1 MDENESFMRKK
12 YGLTRMPFKI
22 RVATDLELQS
32 WINRE
37 EELEKWKKILNDALK
52 TPTSNF
58 LVFIIGDYGMGKTL
72 SLLKIERELAKKDEK
87 FYPIYLNLISEQ
99 KPKNPG
105 LDFIFRIIRN
115 IDFDKIKVTE
125 ENIDFIE
132 DVFPDVGKVFR
143 KVFFS
148 KNEDEKRIAVPFVR
162 GEITATQRQLKLLE
176 VVRKIDNVDLAKEYL
191 IGILYFL
198 KISGFSTLVVAVDEF
213 EYLFSLV
220 SKSDQSIYL
229 ALLRGL
235 YDLPIQVPD
244 KLKNRTA
251 NMVLF
256 IGISE
261 SGMQRLTELENIEK
275 STGGP
280 INPLMR
286 RITDKVLLN
295 PLKKDYVRKLIEKR
309 LSLNRVKG
317 MYEKEPLIP
326 FTEDYVDY
334 IYKITGG
341 RPSDI
346 IVRCDHV
353 LDVGLERRISKLT
366 AEFAKEVFKERGF
379 SYE

>member
-1 MDENESFMRKK
+1 MNKNESFMRKE
-12 YGLTRMPFKI
+12 YGLVQMPFKTTI
-22 RVATDLELQS
+22 ATDLELQS
-32 WINRE
+32 WVNRE
-37 EELEKWKKILNDALK
+37 DELKKWKKILDDALK

-105 LDFIFRIIRN
+105 LDFIFRIIRK
-115 IDFDKIKVTE
+115 IDFDKIRVTE
-125 ENIDFIE
+125 KNIDFIE
-132 DVFPDVGKVFR
+132 DVLPDVGNAFR
-143 KVFFS
+143 KVFFP
-148 KNEDEKRIAVPFVR
+148 KNEDEKRIALAFVR
-162 GEITATQRQLKLLE
+162 GDIKVTQGYLKLLE
-176 VVRKIDNVDLAKEYL
+176 VMRKIDEVDFAKEYL

-198 KISGFSTLVVAVDEF
+198 KVSGFFTLVVAVDEF

-220 SKSDQSIYL
+220 SKSNQSIYL
-229 ALLRGL
+229 ALLRSL

-244 KLKNRTA
+244 KLKSKTA
-251 NMVLF
+251 NMVFF

-261 SGMQRLTELENIEK
+261 DGMQRLTDLENVEK

-286 RITDKVLLN
+286 RVTDKVRLN

-317 MYEKEPLIP
+317 VYEKEPLIP

-353 LDVGLERRISKLT
+353 LDAGLEQRVSKLT
-366 AEFAKEVFKERGF
+366 AEFAKEVFKEQGF
-379 SYE
+379 TYE

>member
-1 MDENESFMRKK
+1 MNSTER
-12 YGLTRMPFKI
+12 L
-22 RVATDLELQS
+22 
-32 WINRE
+32 
-37 EELEKWKKILNDALK
+37 EELEKLW
-52 TPTSNF
+52 S
-58 LVFIIGDYGMGKTL
+58 
-72 SLLKIERELAKKDEK
+72 
-87 FYPIYLNLISEQ
+87 
-99 KPKNPG
+99 G
-105 LDFIFRIIRN
+105 LIRN
-115 IDFDKIKVTE
+115 FNKIPVDFNFKQAVLTYLGEKRS
-125 ENIDFIE
+125 
-132 DVFPDVGKVFR
+132 DVYTHYIHSYPAKMFLYIPTF
-143 KVFFS
+143 FFS